1 MSTSSA
7 EQAKSEAKLAKR
19 EAKLAKQKKKA
30 ASREKKFAN
39 APLRYDF
46 HDAFFYTKRTP
57 EEDLEGHEIGEAK
70 VKSSKG
76 ATLVDPKAAA
86 LLMTGT
92 LQWFEYQTLNIV
104 EHHGKKFDKNTTKNI
119 DALTRYFHSNVAIDE
134 RKSEYAVV
142 TIAIT
147 SERITSFKRAH
158 KAWKD
163 LKMKCQEIAHDFGKR
178 DFDMPLVGFQDAR
191 RKKSGPRGKHI
202 IVINKFFQQYA
213 KYVKYRTKWKEDVL
227 GKKTADDV
235 EVELRPQLSFQADDA
250 SSDEE
255 PQNSDEVSQESDA
268 ESRKSSSAKSSA
280 QMSVHDEVSENSDS
294 DSLEED
300 AAQSSAASSATRQK
314 EAFKRAKKKFVSSP
328 DGKKQAALFKSAK
341 LSSEKKKSKYDVFEA
356 DAAAS
361 ENSDAS
367 AAEDAA
373 REHTF
378 AKKKSKKDKRQAK
391 RAKAAKLKAA
401 AAAAALAAEE
411 ASSDSEEEM
420 EVEGVVLADGAEVWK
435 DPDGFLYNV
444 EEENIGIFDEK
455 NNTLIKVEKEIVL
468 LDGTTVYKGENGM
481 AYNPKTTEELG
492 RYNKRTNSIM
502 TEIVLD
508 DGTTV
513 LKDGYDVCF
522 NSIGE
527 AMGIWEE
534 FDNSVNIAEG
544 SALWEHK
551 ILPTPPNGVA
561 PAIDDE
567 ESAIDDNET
576 DSDPIDDTKERR
588 TPQSKK
594 RSHDEGSAN
603 KRPSN
608 KKKKRNR
615 ATEPSEKYHIDRSRE
630 SNEKKRKLKKSKG
643 GEETP

>member
-1 MSTSSA
+1 MGGDYRITILTLINHTSNGSFPLSEHSNKMSSSSA

-19 EAKLAKQKKKA
+19 EAKLSKQKKKA
-30 ASREKKFAN
+30 ESRKKKFAN

-202 IVINKFFQQYA
+202 IVIDKFFQQYA

-255 PQNSDEVSQESDA
+255 SQESDA

-411 ASSDSEEEM
+411 ASSDSDSEEEVD
-420 EVEGVVLADGAEVWK
+420 VE
-435 DPDGFLYNV
+435 
-444 EEENIGIFDEK
+444 
-455 NNTLIKVEKEIVL
+455 EIVL
-468 LDGTTVYKGENGM
+468 LDGTTVLKGDGGM
-481 AYNPKTTEELG
+481 VYNPKTSEELG

-567 ESAIDDNET
+567 DSAIDDNET

-594 RSHDEGSAN
+594 RSHDEDSAN

-615 ATEPSEKYHIDRSRE
+615 ATEPSEKYHKDRSRE
-630 SNEKKRKLKKSKG
+630 SNEKKRKHKKSKG
-643 GEETP
+643 DEATP

>member
-1 MSTSSA
+1 MGGDYRITILTLINHTSNGSFPLSEHSNKMSSSSA

-19 EAKLAKQKKKA
+19 EAKLSKQKKKA
-30 ASREKKFAN
+30 ESRKKKFAN

-202 IVINKFFQQYA
+202 IVIDKFFQQYA

-255 PQNSDEVSQESDA
+255 AQESDA

-411 ASSDSEEEM
+411 ASSDSDSEEEVD
-420 EVEGVVLADGAEVWK
+420 VE
-435 DPDGFLYNV
+435 
-444 EEENIGIFDEK
+444 
-455 NNTLIKVEKEIVL
+455 EIVL
-468 LDGTTVYKGENGM
+468 LDGTTVLKGDDGM
-481 AYNPKTTEELG
+481 AYNPKTSEELG

-576 DSDPIDDTKERR
+576 DSDPIADTKERR

-594 RSHDEGSAN
+594 RSHDEDSAN

-615 ATEPSEKYHIDRSRE
+615 ATEPSEKYHKDRSRE
-630 SNEKKRKLKKSKG
+630 SNEKKRKHKKSKG
-643 GEETP
+643 DEATP

>member
-1 MSTSSA
+1 MGGDYRITILTLINHTSNGSFPLSEHSNKMSSSSA

-19 EAKLAKQKKKA
+19 EAKLSKQKKKA
-30 ASREKKFAN
+30 ESRKKKVAN

-255 PQNSDEVSQESDA
+255 AQKSDEESQESDA
-268 ESRKSSSAKSSA
+268 ES

-411 ASSDSEEEM
+411 ASS
-420 EVEGVVLADGAEVWK
+420 
-435 DPDGFLYNV
+435 
-444 EEENIGIFDEK
+444 
-455 NNTLIKVEKEIVL
+455 
-468 LDGTTVYKGENGM
+468 
-481 AYNPKTTEELG
+481 
-492 RYNKRTNSIM
+492 
-502 TEIVLD
+502 
-508 DGTTV
+508 
-513 LKDGYDVCF
+513 
-522 NSIGE
+522 
-527 AMGIWEE
+527 
-534 FDNSVNIAEG
+534 
-544 SALWEHK
+544 
-551 ILPTPPNGVA
+551 
-561 PAIDDE
+561 
-567 ESAIDDNET
+567 
-576 DSDPIDDTKERR
+576 
-588 TPQSKK
+588 
-594 RSHDEGSAN
+594 
-603 KRPSN
+603 
-608 KKKKRNR
+608 
-615 ATEPSEKYHIDRSRE
+615 
-630 SNEKKRKLKKSKG
+630 
-643 GEETP
+643 

>member
-1 MSTSSA
+1 MGGDYRITILTLINHTSNGSFPLSEHSNKMSSSSA

-19 EAKLAKQKKKA
+19 EAKLSKQKKKA
-30 ASREKKFAN
+30 ESRKKKFAN

-227 GKKTADDV
+227 GKKTADNV
-235 EVELRPQLSFQADDA
+235 QVELRPQMSFQDDEA

-255 PQNSDEVSQESDA
+255 PQNSDEVSQESSA
-268 ESRKSSSAKSSA
+268 KSRKSSSAKSSA

-300 AAQSSAASSATRQK
+300 AAQSSAASSAARQK

-341 LSSEKKKSKYDVFEA
+341 LSSEKKKSKYDVFGA

-411 ASSDSEEEM
+411 ASSDSDSEEEVD
-420 EVEGVVLADGAEVWK
+420 VE
-435 DPDGFLYNV
+435 
-444 EEENIGIFDEK
+444 
-455 NNTLIKVEKEIVL
+455 EIVL
-468 LDGTTVYKGENGM
+468 LDGTTVLKGDDGM
-481 AYNPKTTEELG
+481 AYNPKTSEELG

-567 ESAIDDNET
+567 DSAIDDNET
-576 DSDPIDDTKERR
+576 DSDPIADTKERR

-594 RSHDEGSAN
+594 RSHDEDSAN

-615 ATEPSEKYHIDRSRE
+615 ATEPSEKYHKDRSRE
-630 SNEKKRKLKKSKG
+630 SNEKKRKHKKSKG
-643 GEETP
+643 DEATP